1 MTEIIEPHPILM
13 DYIADASA
21 LFTDFDGGL
30 KDFINN
36 EEWHYVPSELEQNI
50 YLMKRLDEKGLITD
64 NNYIFDCGIGLG
76 TTMFDLYLQSKELT
90 GKEFKFGGVEK
101 YERYSDYLKNSL
113 MHYWEGNL
121 TLVEGD
127 IMEQDYTPYNIVYTY
142 SPFKTVEKLHNFYTK
157 LVSEIATGS
166 LILESR
172 NYGKG
177 LNDTLSLVDGLEE
190 IEIDDIFVYRKK

>member
-1 MTEIIEPHPILM
+1 MEIVEPNPKLM
-13 DYIADASA
+13 EYLADAHA

-30 KDFINN
+30 REFINN

-50 YLMKRLDEKGLITD
+50 YLLRRLDERGLISEKCSV
-64 NNYIFDCGIGLG
+64 FDCGIGLAS
-76 TTMFDLYLQSKELT
+76 TMFDLYLQSNEIG
-90 GKEFKFGGVEK
+90 GKTFTFGGVEK
-101 YERYSDYLKNSL
+101 HEKYLVYLKNNL

-127 IMEQDYTPYNIVYTY
+127 IMDQDYSSHDIIYTY
-142 SPFKTVEKLHNFYTK
+142 SPFKTPAKLEEFYKK
-157 LVSEIATGS
+157 LVAEIKTGS

-177 LNDTLSLVDGLEE
+177 LNDTLSRINGLEE

>member
-13 DYIADASA
+13 NYIADASA

-50 YLMKRLDEKGLITD
+50 YLLKRLDERGLIAN

-76 TTMFDLYLQSKELT
+76 TTMFDFYLQSKEIT

-101 YERYSDYLKNSL
+101 HQKYIDYLKNNL
-113 MHYWEGNL
+113 THYWDGNL
-121 TLVEGD
+121 TLIEGD
-127 IMEQDYTPYNIVYTY
+127 IMDQDYSPYNVVYTY
-142 SPFKTVEKLHNFYTK
+142 SPFKTTEKLHNFYTK
-157 LVSEIATGS
+157 LVSEIAPGS

-177 LNDTLSLVDGLEE
+177 LNDTLSSVDGLEE

>member
-50 YLMKRLDEKGLITD
+50 YLMKRLDEQGLIAD

-76 TTMFDLYLQSKELT
+76 TNMFDLYLQSK
-90 GKEFKFGGVEK
+90 
-101 YERYSDYLKNSL
+101 
-113 MHYWEGNL
+113 
-121 TLVEGD
+121 
-127 IMEQDYTPYNIVYTY
+127 
-142 SPFKTVEKLHNFYTK
+142 
-157 LVSEIATGS
+157 
-166 LILESR
+166 
-172 NYGKG
+172 
-177 LNDTLSLVDGLEE
+177 
-190 IEIDDIFVYRKK
+190 